1 MPAADLHHIKCL
13 MVIGL
18 QSQENPHA
26 EGDYRVTMGKA
37 VSPG

>member
-1 MPAADLHHIKCL
+1 

-37 VSPG
+37 VSPGWQEWADARVGKC